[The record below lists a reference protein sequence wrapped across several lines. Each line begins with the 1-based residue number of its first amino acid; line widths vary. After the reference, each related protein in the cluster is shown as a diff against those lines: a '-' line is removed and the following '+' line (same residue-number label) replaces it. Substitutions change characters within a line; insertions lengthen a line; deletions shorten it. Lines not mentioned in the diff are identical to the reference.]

1 MDKQKML
8 KLMRFWLFGTFI
20 IVFTAVT
27 LYAGLWAGTAIFGQ
41 MNYWLI
47 IALTA
52 ILCVVIYYIYK
63 GYLDKQ

>member
-20 IVFTAVT
+20 IVFAAVT
-27 LYAGLWAGTAIFGQ
+27 LYAGLWAGTAIFSQVG
-41 MNYWLI
+41 YWLI
-47 IALTA
+47 MIITV
-52 ILCVVIYYIYK
+52 ILCVVAYYGYK